1 MRKHLAWTRFACL
14 RQHDQILSDVKLK
27 GKNGPRFLNLVLAH
41 FWCNWYFFFFDVAEI
56 CQWANAW
63 LCSGAPGV
71 YPPMAMPPFPMVP
84 PLGGFLDGSEHEAHW
99 QSSTRRCHA
108 RHSFMLRN
116 FWSVVA
122 LFAWLQCRCQF
133 TELSSILREFASHC
147 RSIFKVAQLQCGA
160 DCGPLQSKL
169 RRTKAGIDG
178 GIHG

>member
-1 MRKHLAWTRFACL
+1 
-14 RQHDQILSDVKLK
+14 
-27 GKNGPRFLNLVLAH
+27 LNLVLAH
-41 FWCNWYFFFFDVAEI
+41 FWRNWFNWYFFFFDVTEI

-84 PLGGFLDGSEHEAHW
+84 PLGGFLDGSD
-99 QSSTRRCHA
+99 
-108 RHSFMLRN
+108 L
-116 FWSVVA
+116 WSMKLAKFNTAMSCSAQFHVAEFLECRFIA
-122 LFAWLQCRCQF
+122 LFAWQCRCQF

-147 RSIFKVAQLQCGA
+147 RSIFKVAQLQCAA